1 MHMADALLSPTVGA
15 TMWAATAGAIAW
27 CSKKVREELDERKV
41 PLMGVLAA
49 FLFAAQMIN
58 FTIPATG
65 SSGHLGGG
73 LLLAVLLGPYAAF
86 LAIASVLFIQALFFA
101 DGGLLALGC
110 NIFNLGVFP
119 CFVAYPLI
127 YKPLVGREPAPWRL
141 MAAAI
146 VAAVVGLQLG
156 SFAVVLETVASGV
169 SALPFGAFVA
179 LMQPI
184 HLGIGI
190 VEGMVSAAVIAFV
203 WRARPEVLQSV
214 REARPIGAVPMRN
227 LLIGFVLATLLTGG
241 LLSWFASEHPDG
253 LEWAITGVTGS
264 GELPEAEHGVH
275 GFLAALQEK
284 LAFLPDYSLPAK
296 GGNGEG
302 GGKLGTSVSGVVG
315 GLITLAL
322 CAVVG
327 VLLKRRGR
335 KSCPPH

>member
-1 MHMADALLSPTVGA
+1 
-15 TMWAATAGAIAW
+15 
-27 CSKKVREELDERKV
+27 
-41 PLMGVLAA
+41 
-49 FLFAAQMIN
+49 
-58 FTIPATG
+58 
-65 SSGHLGGG
+65 
-73 LLLAVLLGPYAAF
+73 
-86 LAIASVLFIQALFFA
+86 
-101 DGGLLALGC
+101 
-110 NIFNLGVFP
+110 
-119 CFVAYPLI
+119 
-127 YKPLVGREPAPWRL
+127 
-141 MAAAI
+141 
-146 VAAVVGLQLG
+146 
-156 SFAVVLETVASGV
+156 
-169 SALPFGAFVA
+169 
-179 LMQPI
+179 
-184 HLGIGI
+184 
-190 VEGMVSAAVIAFV
+190 
-203 WRARPEVLQSV
+203 
-214 REARPIGAVPMRN
+214 MRN